1 MNANVVT
8 AEQTKPPISWH
19 FTKAP
24 APEEQ
29 SKIGCGD
36 GGRRAAIPRTVR
48 GILWGKRSVAAAAI
62 SLHAYETVR
71 SAGSQALTK
80 WGNSTLPVTTCSRIA
95 WHSPSHC
102 EWTANQN
109 RTAEKAFA
117 ANFDMKFSAQVFL
130 SATYGHVEALQPKT
144 VPRVR
149 IPLPP
154 PHSLKSREFRELF
167 LGSLA
172 KSAPIRGF
180 HCLNR
185 TAEKAL
191 AARLSRTPSIFL

>member
-1 MNANVVT
+1 LEYNPIRPSIQQFGNYSARRSESP
-8 AEQTKPPISWH
+8 AE
-19 FTKAP
+19 
-24 APEEQ
+24 
-29 SKIGCGD
+29 
-36 GGRRAAIPRTVR
+36 
-48 GILWGKRSVAAAAI
+48 
-62 SLHAYETVR
+62 SLF
-71 SAGSQALTK
+71 
-80 WGNSTLPVTTCSRIA
+80 RIA

-154 PHSLKSREFRELF
+154 PHSLKCCEHS
-167 LGSLA
+167 
-172 KSAPIRGF
+172 P
-180 HCLNR
+180 
-185 TAEKAL
+185 
-191 AARLSRTPSIFL
+191 